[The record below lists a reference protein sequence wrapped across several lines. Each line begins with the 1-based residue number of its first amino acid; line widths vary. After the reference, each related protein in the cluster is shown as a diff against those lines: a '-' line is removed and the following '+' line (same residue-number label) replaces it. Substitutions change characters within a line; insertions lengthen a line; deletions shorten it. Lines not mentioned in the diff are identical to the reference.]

1 MNWLKHGHIVN
12 CNKSAMVVRKI
23 SQKCN
28 SCSIYQDLMRNLR
41 NSLNCKCKSLSN
53 CGTNKTGVGN
63 LGGEGLLYTEVVR
76 RERQGGKLCA
86 GKGEWGWGVGGGGTI
101 YAGVFPWDFTIDLV
115 PTHNRT
121 YLI

>member
-1 MNWLKHGHIVN
+1 MI
-12 CNKSAMVVRKI
+12 
-23 SQKCN
+23 
-28 SCSIYQDLMRNLR
+28 NLR

-53 CGTNKTGVGN
+53 CGTNKPFVGN
-63 LGGEGLLYTEVVR
+63 VGGRTQGAPGWETIR
-76 RERQGGKLCA
+76 RQRGG
-86 GKGEWGWGVGGGGTI
+86 GGGGGGGGTI